1 MKLIREYTTKV
12 IILIICFVI
21 LLELFVC
28 FYIYRTSYNIFEI
41 YITDTLEKT
50 KKKTTEFT
58 QTINKFVVNL
68 LMNYITKL
76 KLIAKSNALFNGKI
90 KLMKYII

>member
-58 QTINKFVVNL
+58 QTMTNL
-68 LMNYITKL
+68 L
-76 KLIAKSNALFNGKI
+76 LI
-90 KLMKYII
+90 Y